1 MKNLVAYYRVS
12 TRKQGASGLGLEA
25 QRADVERY
33 AQQNG
38 VSIVAEFTDIESG
51 SHDKRPELMKAVSY
65 ASKNDLTLCVAK
77 LDRLSRNFAF
87 LMAINEQV
95 QKGKLDVCALNV
107 PTFNTMTI
115 GILATMAQFEREQT
129 SIRTK
134 AALKA
139 KKERGESVGR
149 IITNEERE
157 ASHKSHREA
166 SKSNENNLRAWG
178 YISECLENNNA
189 VNYSEIARKLNK
201 HGFITAKGG
210 EWQAVQVQRLVK
222 LMNE

>member
-1 MKNLVAYYRVS
+1 
-12 TRKQGASGLGLEA
+12 
-25 QRADVERY
+25 
-33 AQQNG
+33 
-38 VSIVAEFTDIESG
+38 VSIVAEYTDIESG

-149 IITNEERE
+149 TITNEERE

-178 YISECLENNNA
+178 YISECIENNNA

-210 EWQAVQVQRLVK
+210 KWQAVQVQRLVK

>member
-1 MKNLVAYYRVS
+1 
-12 TRKQGASGLGLEA
+12 
-25 QRADVERY
+25 
-33 AQQNG
+33 
-38 VSIVAEFTDIESG
+38 
-51 SHDKRPELMKAVSY
+51 
-65 ASKNDLTLCVAK
+65 
-77 LDRLSRNFAF
+77 
-87 LMAINEQV
+87 
-95 QKGKLDVCALNV
+95 
-107 PTFNTMTI
+107 
-115 GILATMAQFEREQT
+115 MAQFEREQT

-139 KKERGESVGR
+139 KKEREESVGR
-149 IITNEERE
+149 LITNEERE

-166 SKSNENNLRAWG
+166 SKSNENNIRAWG

-201 HGFITAKGG
+201 HGFLTAKGG